1 MTLTMQIRGM
11 REAQRA
17 LQEVPRRTY
26 HLHLRKAMNK
36 AGGMLRN
43 AASNFARVD
52 TGLLKK
58 SIKVK
63 VKIPDASFNK
73 AHHGKPAYAVIGPG
87 RGFGAG
93 GRFMRRTASGRTVSH
108 GKANRAFLETVKLAR
123 GAGGGARE
131 SARAAKE
138 FTGRKYSDATFRNP
152 SRYAHLVE
160 KGTPRVRARPFLSS
174 AVRIVGPAAQR
185 VVVEAM
191 RSGVL
196 QEAQR
201 EFSRGIK

>member
-1 MTLTMQIRGM
+1 MTLAMKITGL

-26 HLHLRKAMNK
+26 HLHLRKALNK

-58 SIKVK
+58 SLKVK
-63 VKIPDASFNK
+63 VKIPAASFNA

-93 GRFMRRTASGRTVSH
+93 GKFMRRTARGTTQMH
-108 GKANRAFLETVKLAR
+108 GK
-123 GAGGGARE
+123 
-131 SARAAKE
+131 
-138 FTGRKYSDATFRNP
+138 
-152 SRYAHLVE
+152 
-160 KGTPRVRARPFLSS
+160 
-174 AVRIVGPAAQR
+174 
-185 VVVEAM
+185 
-191 RSGVL
+191 
-196 QEAQR
+196 
-201 EFSRGIK
+201 